1 MADVEGKKLT
11 ELRVIDLKTELERRG
26 LDKTGNKAALL
37 ERLSKAISDDG
48 ENPEEYLIVP
58 CGGVCKTSPRKNSV
72 TGVPNQDDTL
82 ESSENQKEENV
93 EQIKKENIDTQDA
106 NESKAKLKPK
116 LSSEENLIINKKED
130 TSNDVSDNP
139 PKEGEVKQETKTT
152 TINKI
157 PTESGQT
164 CEKKTETEKTLT
176 SNQSSTTGAVEANG
190 MDNEDSI
197 NLTIGEDEENLLAE
211 ETESHDRHKEL
222 EKLEIVV
229 TLTMVLSK
237 LLKSTAASRPTEHVQ
252 VSTCNSTSIQNW
264 GSVGILHHVVPFVQP
279 SLGPRVTQA
288 ELQRTT
294 GSDLRQVDG
303 ADIST
308 NYSTHCAS
316 KGFKQDEMLRKVPDR
331 EHEPLNRSVREG
343 EESGLAESDYATL
356 IVSAD
361 GGEKKKMEE
370 NKKGDSKG
378 SGRAEAG
385 ASNKEGT
392 TSGANVG
399 MKNKQDGG
407 DGSKSVESS
416 SKSQKR
422 EDKDKKTSQINPV
435 NASSRNL
442 WVSGLSSSTRA
453 TDLKQIFSKYGK
465 VIGAKVVTN
474 ARTPGARCYG
484 YVTMSTSED
493 AAKCIQHLHR
503 TELHGRVISVEKAKG
518 DSQQSHMRKRDA
530 ANGKS
535 EKKEEKDKAKDNHET
550 NERKEKEAKKESEEK
565 GPEQA
570 KKNDEKSENIDAK
583 KTEPVDK
590 KEEISKESDSRS
602 TKSTSKKPESERGRR
617 EDKRIRSWDHHR
629 SYSRSRSRER
639 RRRDDVLTFAKI
651 REERERQRLRER
663 ERMLREEERR
673 RREDMERQ
681 REIERRQREEA
692 ARLEREREKLRR
704 ERERIEQEKAELL
717 RLERERQ
724 KLEREKLE
732 RERLELKRQ
741 QMRLEESRRAPPP
754 PSIKRSSSDR
764 RDPRDLYVEPE
775 RKRMTTEHS
784 RRHSPDRVSDRRTE
798 IIDRVSDRR
807 LDPSPPTRYESSRST
822 QDMGLKKEFKRSSE
836 FTSRSSR
843 PETFSDVSRGR
854 EVIVRRE
861 SLSATSSSIDPR
873 QVKESVRYERPSTT
887 TYTREREVRRSEPES
902 HRNSR
907 DSHTRYSESFKPPSS
922 SAPRDSRYIESNKTP
937 SGWHSVPPSTKSFN
951 SVPSSGT
958 RDPRNEPSGWSSRSS
973 DSVNR
978 WSNSSSIGNTLRHPV
993 PPTYPSGPIQ
1003 SMGLTAPGTATSYDR
1018 FDPYKSSMSSMR
1030 KY

>member
-26 LDKTGNKAALL
+26 LDKSGNKAALL
-37 ERLSKAISDDG
+37 ERLSKAISEEG
-48 ENPEEYLIVP
+48 EDPDEYLIIP
-58 CGGVCKTSPRKNSV
+58 CGGVCKISPRKNSA
-72 TGVPNQDDTL
+72 TGVMSQDETVEVSD
-82 ESSENQKEENV
+82 SQKEETT
-93 EQIKKENIDTQDA
+93 ETADS
-106 NESKAKLKPK
+106 NETKPK
-116 LSSEENLIINKKED
+116 L
-130 TSNDVSDNP
+130 
-139 PKEGEVKQETKTT
+139 EVKSPVEDDGTVPKAEEPENETQNSANKEIDCNQEAQSNKVTT
-152 TINKI
+152 DIA
-157 PTESGQT
+157 QT
-164 CEKKTETEKTLT
+164 TEKKIESESTVLVNQT
-176 SNQSSTTGAVEANG
+176 STNSASTVEANG
-190 MDNEDSI
+190 IDNEDSI

-211 ETESHDRHKEL
+211 ETESHDRHK
-222 EKLEIVV
+222 
-229 TLTMVLSK
+229 
-237 LLKSTAASRPTEHVQ
+237 
-252 VSTCNSTSIQNW
+252 
-264 GSVGILHHVVPFVQP
+264 
-279 SLGPRVTQA
+279 
-288 ELQRTT
+288 
-294 GSDLRQVDG
+294 
-303 ADIST
+303 
-308 NYSTHCAS
+308 
-316 KGFKQDEMLRKVPDR
+316 
-331 EHEPLNRSVREG
+331 
-343 EESGLAESDYATL
+343 
-356 IVSAD
+356 D
-361 GGEKKKMEE
+361 GGEKKKVEE
-370 NKKGDSKG
+370 NKKGESKG
-378 SGRAEAG
+378 SSRAETG
-385 ASNKEGT
+385 GNSKEGT

-399 MKNKQDGG
+399 TKNKQDGG

-416 SKSQKR
+416 NKNQKR
-422 EDKDKKTSQINPV
+422 DDKDKKISQVSPV

-518 DSQQSHMRKRDA
+518 DTQQSHMRKRDT

-535 EKKEEKDKAKDNHET
+535 EKKEEKEKSKDNHEVSD
-550 NERKEKEAKKESEEK
+550 RKDKETKKDTEDKGSE
-565 GPEQA
+565 A
-570 KKNDEKSENIDAK
+570 TKKSDEKIESGESK
-583 KTEPVDK
+583 KVEAQDK
-590 KEEISKESDSRS
+590 KDEVSKESDSRS

-617 EDKRIRSWDHHR
+617 DEKRIRSWDHHR
-629 SYSRSRSRER
+629 SHTRSRSRER

-704 ERERIEQEKAELL
+704 EREKIEQEKAELL

-764 RDPRDLYVEPE
+764 RDPRDMYVEPD
-775 RKRMTTEHS
+775 RKRMTTDHS
-784 RRHSPDRVSDRRTE
+784 RRHTPDRVSDRRGE
-798 IIDRVSDRR
+798 MLDRVSDRR
-807 LDPSPPTRYESSRST
+807 LDASPPSRYESSRSA
-822 QDMGLKKEFKRSSE
+822 QDLGLKKEFKRSSD

-843 PETFSDVSRGR
+843 PESFSEVSRGR

-861 SLSATSSSIDPR
+861 PLSSTSSIDPR
-873 QVKESVRYERPSTT
+873 QVKERYERPSATS
-887 TYTREREVRRSEPES
+887 YTREREVRRSEPES
-902 HRNSR
+902 HRSSR
-907 DSHTRYSESFKPPSS
+907 DSHTRYSESFKQTGSS
-922 SAPRDSRYIESNKTP
+922 TPRDSRYVESNRTT
-937 SGWHSVPPSTKSFN
+937 SSWHSGPPSTKSFN

-958 RDPRNEPSGWSSRSS
+958 RDPRNEPSSWSSRSS
-973 DSVNR
+973 ENVNR
-978 WSNSSSIGNTLRHPV
+978 WSNSSSMGNTLRHPV
-993 PPTYPSGPIQ
+993 PPTYQSGPIQ
-1003 SMGLTAPGTATSYDR
+1003 SMGLTAPGTTPSYDR
-1018 FDPYKSSMSSMR
+1018 FDPYKSSMPSMR

>member
-37 ERLSKAISDDG
+37 ERLSKSISDEG
-48 ENPEEYLIVP
+48 ENPDEYLIIP
-58 CGGVCKTSPRKNSV
+58 CGGVCKVSPRKNSV
-72 TGVPNQDDTL
+72 TGVTNQDESPETL
-82 ESSENQKEENV
+82 ESQKEEATEGPDNNETKV
-93 EQIKKENIDTQDA
+93 KIETKLTIEKETMA
-106 NESKAKLKPK
+106 PK
-116 LSSEENLIINKKED
+116 IEEPQSEVQNNTTKETD
-130 TSNDVSDNP
+130 C
-139 PKEGEVKQETKTT
+139 KQEP
-152 TINKI
+152 KI
-157 PTESGQT
+157 HLIKVATENTQVV
-164 CEKKTETEKTLT
+164 EKKVESEAAIVVTQTN
-176 SNQSSTTGAVEANG
+176 SASTVEANG
-190 MDNEDSI
+190 IDNEDSI

-211 ETESHDRHKEL
+211 ETESHDRHK
-222 EKLEIVV
+222 
-229 TLTMVLSK
+229 
-237 LLKSTAASRPTEHVQ
+237 
-252 VSTCNSTSIQNW
+252 
-264 GSVGILHHVVPFVQP
+264 
-279 SLGPRVTQA
+279 
-288 ELQRTT
+288 
-294 GSDLRQVDG
+294 
-303 ADIST
+303 
-308 NYSTHCAS
+308 
-316 KGFKQDEMLRKVPDR
+316 
-331 EHEPLNRSVREG
+331 
-343 EESGLAESDYATL
+343 
-356 IVSAD
+356 D
-361 GGEKKKMEE
+361 GGEKKKVEE
-370 NKKGDSKG
+370 NKKGESKG
-378 SGRAEAG
+378 SSRAEAG
-385 ASNKEGT
+385 ANSKEGT

-399 MKNKQDGG
+399 TKNKQDGG

-416 SKSQKR
+416 NKSQKR
-422 EDKDKKTSQINPV
+422 EDKDKKTSQVSPV

-518 DSQQSHMRKRDA
+518 DTQQSHMRKRDTT
-530 ANGKS
+530 NGKS
-535 EKKEEKDKAKDNHET
+535 EKKEEKDKAKDNHDVSDRKDKET
-550 NERKEKEAKKESEEK
+550 KKEIEDKGSETT
-565 GPEQA
+565 
-570 KKNDEKSENIDAK
+570 KKSDEKSEGGENK
-583 KTEPVDK
+583 KAEVQEK
-590 KEEISKESDSRS
+590 KDEASKESDSRS
-602 TKSTSKKPESERGRR
+602 TKSTSKKPEGEKGRR
-617 EDKRIRSWDHHR
+617 DEKRIRSWDHHR
-629 SYSRSRSRER
+629 SHTRSRSRER

-764 RDPRDLYVEPE
+764 RDPRDMYVEPD

-784 RRHSPDRVSDRRTE
+784 RRHTPERVSDRRGE
-798 IIDRVSDRR
+798 ILDRVSDRR
-807 LDPSPPTRYESSRST
+807 LDTSPPARYESSRSA
-822 QDMGLKKEFKRSSE
+822 QDLGLKKEFKRSSD

-843 PETFSDVSRGR
+843 PESFTEVSRGR

-861 SLSATSSSIDPR
+861 PLSTTTSSIDPR
-873 QVKESVRYERPSTT
+873 QVKERYERPSTT
-887 TYTREREVRRSEPES
+887 TYTREREVRRSEPET
-902 HRNSR
+902 HRSSR
-907 DSHTRYSESFKPPSS
+907 DSHTRYGESFKPTGSS
-922 SAPRDSRYIESNKTP
+922 TPRDSRYVESNRTT
-937 SGWHSVPPSTKSFN
+937 SSWHSGPPSTKSFN

-958 RDPRNEPSGWSSRSS
+958 RDPRNEPSSWSSRSS
-973 DSVNR
+973 ESVNR
-978 WSNSSSIGNTLRHPV
+978 WSNSSSMGNTLRHPV
-993 PPTYPSGPIQ
+993 PPTYQSPLQ
-1003 SMGLTAPGTATSYDR
+1003 SMGLTTPGTTPSYDR
-1018 FDPYKSSMSSMR
+1018 FDPYKSSMPSMR

>member
-58 CGGVCKTSPRKNSV
+58 CGGICKTSPRKNSV
-72 TGVPNQDDTL
+72 TGVPNQDDAL

-93 EQIKKENIDTQDA
+93 EQVKKENTDVQDS
-106 NESKAKLKPK
+106 NDSKAKLKPK
-116 LSSEENLIINKKED
+116 SSSEESPTSVKKED
-130 TSNDVSDNP
+130 TTIDASDNL
-139 PKEGEVKQETKTT
+139 PKEGEVKPEIKTPV
-152 TINKI
+152 NRSS
-157 PTESGQT
+157 TENTQT
-164 CEKKTETEKTLT
+164 CEKKNETEKIPP
-176 SNQSSTTGAVEANG
+176 SNQSSTTGAAVEANG

-211 ETESHDRHKEL
+211 ETESHDRHK
-222 EKLEIVV
+222 
-229 TLTMVLSK
+229 
-237 LLKSTAASRPTEHVQ
+237 
-252 VSTCNSTSIQNW
+252 
-264 GSVGILHHVVPFVQP
+264 
-279 SLGPRVTQA
+279 
-288 ELQRTT
+288 
-294 GSDLRQVDG
+294 
-303 ADIST
+303 
-308 NYSTHCAS
+308 
-316 KGFKQDEMLRKVPDR
+316 
-331 EHEPLNRSVREG
+331 
-343 EESGLAESDYATL
+343 
-356 IVSAD
+356 D

-392 TSGANVG
+392 TSGPNVG
-399 MKNKQDGG
+399 MKNKQEGG

-422 EDKDKKTSQINPV
+422 EDKDKKTSQISPV

-535 EKKEEKDKAKDNHET
+535 EKKEEKEKAKDNHET
-550 NERKEKEAKKESEEK
+550 SERKEKEAKKEGEEK
-565 GPEQA
+565 GPEQV
-570 KKNDEKSENIDAK
+570 KKGEEKNENADTK
-583 KTEPVDK
+583 KTEIVDK
-590 KEEISKESDSRS
+590 KEDVSKESDSRS

-798 IIDRVSDRR
+798 IMDRVSDRR

-822 QDMGLKKEFKRSSE
+822 QDMGLKKEFKRSSD

-873 QVKESVRYERPSTT
+873 QVKERYERPSTT

-902 HRNSR
+902 HRSSR

-937 SGWHSVPPSTKSFN
+937 SGWHSGPPSTKSFN
-951 SVPSSGT
+951 SVPSGGT

-978 WSNSSSIGNTLRHPV
+978 WSNSSSMGNTLRHPV

>member
-1 MADVEGKKLT
+1 MVTFSTGIMADIEGKKLT

-37 ERLSKAISDDG
+37 ERLSKAISDEG
-48 ENPEEYLIVP
+48 EDPDEYLIVP
-58 CGGVCKTSPRKNSV
+58 CGGICKVNPRKNSV
-72 TGVPNQDDTL
+72 TGVTNQEEAVETM
-82 ESSENQKEENV
+82 ESLKEEPADETDN
-93 EQIKKENIDTQDA
+93 
-106 NESKAKLKPK
+106 
-116 LSSEENLIINKKED
+116 
-130 TSNDVSDNP
+130 NDVKQKIETKP
-139 PKEGEVKQETKTT
+139 VIEEAAIVPKTEVSQGEVQNSASKEIEYKQEPK
-152 TINKI
+152 IHSNKAT
-157 PTESGQT
+157 TESMQIP
-164 CEKKTETEKTLT
+164 ELKVESEAVAAVNQTLT
-176 SNQSSTTGAVEANG
+176 NSTLIVEANG
-190 MDNEDSI
+190 IDNEDSI

-211 ETESHDRHKEL
+211 ETESHDRHK
-222 EKLEIVV
+222 
-229 TLTMVLSK
+229 
-237 LLKSTAASRPTEHVQ
+237 
-252 VSTCNSTSIQNW
+252 
-264 GSVGILHHVVPFVQP
+264 
-279 SLGPRVTQA
+279 
-288 ELQRTT
+288 
-294 GSDLRQVDG
+294 
-303 ADIST
+303 
-308 NYSTHCAS
+308 
-316 KGFKQDEMLRKVPDR
+316 
-331 EHEPLNRSVREG
+331 
-343 EESGLAESDYATL
+343 
-356 IVSAD
+356 D
-361 GGEKKKMEE
+361 GGEKKKVEE
-370 NKKGDSKG
+370 NKKGESKG

-385 ASNKEGT
+385 ANSKEGT

-399 MKNKQDGG
+399 TKNKQDGG
-407 DGSKSVESS
+407 DGSKSLESS
-416 SKSQKR
+416 NKSQKR
-422 EDKDKKTSQINPV
+422 DDKEKKTSQVSPV

-518 DSQQSHMRKRDA
+518 DTQQSHMRKRDT

-535 EKKEEKDKAKDNHET
+535 EKKDDKDKEKEKEKEKDKSKDNYDASDRKDKET
-550 NERKEKEAKKESEEK
+550 KKEAAEEK
-565 GPEQA
+565 GSEA
-570 KKNDEKSENIDAK
+570 TKKSDEKNDAGESNK
-583 KTEPVDK
+583 KAEAQDK
-590 KEEISKESDSRS
+590 KDEVSKESDSRS

-617 EDKRIRSWDHHR
+617 DEKRIRSWDHHR
-629 SYSRSRSRER
+629 SHTRSRSRER

-663 ERMLREEERR
+663 VRMLREEERR

-764 RDPRDLYVEPE
+764 RDPRDMYVEPD

-784 RRHSPDRVSDRRTE
+784 RRHTPDRVTDRRGE
-798 IIDRVSDRR
+798 ILDRVSDRR
-807 LDPSPPTRYESSRST
+807 LDASPPSRYESSRSA
-822 QDMGLKKEFKRSSE
+822 QDMGLKKEFKRSTD
-836 FTSRSSR
+836 FTSRTSR
-843 PETFSDVSRGR
+843 PESFSEVSRGR

-861 SLSATSSSIDPR
+861 PLSTTTSSIDPR
-873 QVKESVRYERPSTT
+873 QVKESRYERPSTT
-887 TYTREREVRRSEPES
+887 SYTREREVRRSEPET
-902 HRNSR
+902 HRSSR
-907 DSHTRYSESFKPPSS
+907 DSHTRYGDSFKTTGSGT
-922 SAPRDSRYIESNKTP
+922 PRDSRYVESNRTT
-937 SGWHSVPPSTKSFN
+937 SSWHSGPPSTKSFN

-958 RDPRNEPSGWSSRSS
+958 RDPRNEPSSWSSRSS
-973 DSVNR
+973 ESVNR
-978 WSNSSSIGNTLRHPV
+978 WSNSSSMGNTLRHPV
-993 PPTYPSGPIQ
+993 PPTYQSGPIQ
-1003 SMGLTAPGTATSYDR
+1003 SMGLTAPGTTPSYDR
-1018 FDPYKSSMSSMR
+1018 FDPYKSSMPSMR

>member
-82 ESSENQKEENV
+82 ESSENQKEEIL

-106 NESKAKLKPK
+106 NDSKTKLKPK
-116 LSSEENLIINKKED
+116 LSCEENLIVIKKED
-130 TSNDVSDNP
+130 GSNDASDNS
-139 PKEGEVKQETKTT
+139 PKEVEVKQETKP
-152 TINKI
+152 TIVNKI
-157 PTESGQT
+157 TTESGQT
-164 CEKKTETEKTLT
+164 FEKKIETEKTPT

-211 ETESHDRHKEL
+211 ETESHDRHK
-222 EKLEIVV
+222 
-229 TLTMVLSK
+229 
-237 LLKSTAASRPTEHVQ
+237 
-252 VSTCNSTSIQNW
+252 
-264 GSVGILHHVVPFVQP
+264 
-279 SLGPRVTQA
+279 
-288 ELQRTT
+288 
-294 GSDLRQVDG
+294 
-303 ADIST
+303 
-308 NYSTHCAS
+308 
-316 KGFKQDEMLRKVPDR
+316 
-331 EHEPLNRSVREG
+331 
-343 EESGLAESDYATL
+343 
-356 IVSAD
+356 D

-550 NERKEKEAKKESEEK
+550 NERKEKEAKKEGEEK

-570 KKNDEKSENIDAK
+570 KKNDEKNENIDVK

-764 RDPRDLYVEPE
+764 RDPRDLYAEPE

-937 SGWHSVPPSTKSFN
+937 SGWHSVPQSTKSFN

>member
-37 ERLSKAISDDG
+37 ERLSKSISDEG
-48 ENPEEYLIVP
+48 ENPDEYLIIP
-58 CGGVCKTSPRKNSV
+58 CGGVCKVSPRKNSV
-72 TGVPNQDDTL
+72 TGVTNQDESPETL
-82 ESSENQKEENV
+82 ESQKEEATEGPDNNETKV
-93 EQIKKENIDTQDA
+93 KIETKLTIEKETMA
-106 NESKAKLKPK
+106 PK
-116 LSSEENLIINKKED
+116 IEEPQSEVQNNTTKETD
-130 TSNDVSDNP
+130 C
-139 PKEGEVKQETKTT
+139 KQEP
-152 TINKI
+152 KI
-157 PTESGQT
+157 HLIKVATENTQVV
-164 CEKKTETEKTLT
+164 EKKVESEAAIVVTQTN
-176 SNQSSTTGAVEANG
+176 SASTVEANG
-190 MDNEDSI
+190 IDNEDSI

-211 ETESHDRHKEL
+211 ETESHDRHK
-222 EKLEIVV
+222 
-229 TLTMVLSK
+229 
-237 LLKSTAASRPTEHVQ
+237 
-252 VSTCNSTSIQNW
+252 
-264 GSVGILHHVVPFVQP
+264 
-279 SLGPRVTQA
+279 
-288 ELQRTT
+288 
-294 GSDLRQVDG
+294 
-303 ADIST
+303 
-308 NYSTHCAS
+308 
-316 KGFKQDEMLRKVPDR
+316 
-331 EHEPLNRSVREG
+331 
-343 EESGLAESDYATL
+343 
-356 IVSAD
+356 D
-361 GGEKKKMEE
+361 GGEKKKVEE
-370 NKKGDSKG
+370 NKKGESKG
-378 SGRAEAG
+378 SSRAEAG
-385 ASNKEGT
+385 ANSKEGT

-399 MKNKQDGG
+399 TKNKQDGG

-416 SKSQKR
+416 NKSQKR
-422 EDKDKKTSQINPV
+422 EDKDKKTSQVSPV

-518 DSQQSHMRKRDA
+518 DTQQSHMRKRDTT
-530 ANGKS
+530 NGKS
-535 EKKEEKDKAKDNHET
+535 EKKEEKDKAKDNHDVSDRKDKET
-550 NERKEKEAKKESEEK
+550 KKEIEDKGSETT
-565 GPEQA
+565 
-570 KKNDEKSENIDAK
+570 KKSDEKSEGGENK
-583 KTEPVDK
+583 KAEVQEK
-590 KEEISKESDSRS
+590 KDEASKESDSRS
-602 TKSTSKKPESERGRR
+602 TKSTSKKPEGEKGRR
-617 EDKRIRSWDHHR
+617 DEKRIRSWDHHR
-629 SYSRSRSRER
+629 SHTRSRSRER

-764 RDPRDLYVEPE
+764 RDPRDMYVEPD

-784 RRHSPDRVSDRRTE
+784 RRHTPERVSDRRGE
-798 IIDRVSDRR
+798 ILDRVSDRR
-807 LDPSPPTRYESSRST
+807 LDTSPPARYESSRSA
-822 QDMGLKKEFKRSSE
+822 QDLGLKKEFKRSSD

-843 PETFSDVSRGR
+843 PESFTEVSRGR

-861 SLSATSSSIDPR
+861 PLSTTTSSIDPR
-873 QVKESVRYERPSTT
+873 QVKESRYERPSTT
-887 TYTREREVRRSEPES
+887 TYTREREVRRSEPET
-902 HRNSR
+902 HRSSR
-907 DSHTRYSESFKPPSS
+907 DSHTRYGESFKPTGSS
-922 SAPRDSRYIESNKTP
+922 TPRDSRYVESNRTT
-937 SGWHSVPPSTKSFN
+937 SSWHSGPPSTKSFN

-958 RDPRNEPSGWSSRSS
+958 RDPRNEPSSWSSRSS
-973 DSVNR
+973 ESVNR
-978 WSNSSSIGNTLRHPV
+978 WSNSSSMGNTLRHPV
-993 PPTYPSGPIQ
+993 PPTYQSPLQ
-1003 SMGLTAPGTATSYDR
+1003 SMGLTTPGTTPSYDR
-1018 FDPYKSSMSSMR
+1018 FDPYKSSMPSMR

>member
-82 ESSENQKEENV
+82 ESSESQKEEIV
-93 EQIKKENIDTQDA
+93 EPLKKENVDTQDTS
-106 NESKAKLKPK
+106 NDLKAKSKPK
-116 LSSEENLIINKKED
+116 QLSEENLVVKKED
-130 TSNDVSDNP
+130 TSNDASDNP
-139 PKEGEVKQETKTT
+139 PKESEIKQETKTT
-152 TINKI
+152 TVNKTTPEST
-157 PTESGQT
+157 PTS
-164 CEKKTETEKTLT
+164 EKKPETEKITT

-211 ETESHDRHKEL
+211 ETESHDRHK
-222 EKLEIVV
+222 
-229 TLTMVLSK
+229 
-237 LLKSTAASRPTEHVQ
+237 
-252 VSTCNSTSIQNW
+252 
-264 GSVGILHHVVPFVQP
+264 
-279 SLGPRVTQA
+279 
-288 ELQRTT
+288 
-294 GSDLRQVDG
+294 
-303 ADIST
+303 
-308 NYSTHCAS
+308 
-316 KGFKQDEMLRKVPDR
+316 
-331 EHEPLNRSVREG
+331 
-343 EESGLAESDYATL
+343 
-356 IVSAD
+356 D

-407 DGSKSVESS
+407 DGSKSVESG

-422 EDKDKKTSQINPV
+422 EDKDKKTSQIGPV

-474 ARTPGARCYG
+474 ARTPSARCYG

-535 EKKEEKDKAKDNHET
+535 EKKEEKDKTKDNHET
-550 NERKEKEAKKESEEK
+550 NERKEKEAKKEGEEK

-570 KKNDEKSENIDAK
+570 KKNDEKNENVDAK
-583 KTEPVDK
+583 KTEPIDK

-617 EDKRIRSWDHHR
+617 EDKRIRPWEHHR

-663 ERMLREEERR
+663 DRMLREEERR

-732 RERLELKRQ
+732 HERLELKRQ

-764 RDPRDLYVEPE
+764 RDPRDIYVDPE
-775 RKRMTTEHS
+775 RKRMATEHS

-798 IIDRVSDRR
+798 IMDRVSDRR

-822 QDMGLKKEFKRSSE
+822 QEMGLKKEFKRSSE
-836 FTSRSSR
+836 FTSRSNR

-861 SLSATSSSIDPR
+861 SLSAASSSIDPR
-873 QVKESVRYERPSTT
+873 QVKERYERPSTT

-922 SAPRDSRYIESNKTP
+922 SAPRDSRYIESNKTA
-937 SGWHSVPPSTKSFN
+937 SGWHSGPPSTKSFN
-951 SVPSSGT
+951 SVPSGGT

-978 WSNSSSIGNTLRHPV
+978 WSNSSSMGNTLRHPV

-1018 FDPYKSSMSSMR
+1018 FDPYKSSISSMR